1 MVILDVSWLSKLT
14 SVLITKWYHLDV
26 AEENIQPCTHPD
38 VAELYSLISAYDNFG
53 RWFDGL
59 EVLPGGRMRFRLSP
73 ESQLIHSED
82 EVLGRA
88 TLLNGSLDEGSSL

>member
-1 MVILDVSWLSKLT
+1 
-14 SVLITKWYHLDV
+14 
-26 AEENIQPCTHPD
+26 
-38 VAELYSLISAYDNFG
+38 
-53 RWFDGL
+53 
-59 EVLPGGRMRFRLSP
+59 MRFRLSP